1 MSGPRTRGHGS
12 RKIEGAEESTE
23 EWRRPCVF
31 EYQEMAEFTFSCF
44 QSQNGTNDADVD
56 DDDQGLD
63 ERLVSSP
70 TFEPRSMNTL
80 RRAGTNPIER
90 RIVEPQIC

>member
-1 MSGPRTRGHGS
+1 MNNVKRRGHRS
-12 RKIEGAEESTE
+12 RRIEGAEESTE
-23 EWRRPCVF
+23 QWRRPCVF

-63 ERLVSSP
+63 ERLVSSL
-70 TFEPRSMNTL
+70 TFEPRSLNTF
-80 RRAGTNPIER
+80 RRSGTNPIER